1 MKFTNVKKWLA
12 MLLAV
17 CSMLSLVACG
27 KSDKDS
33 AGDDSEKATKVAVV
47 FASSGL
53 GDKSF
58 NDALYDGMKKAESTM
73 GIQWVYSEPKD
84 DAEYEGLISGY
95 ADSGDCDLIIC
106 LGGSQSSSL
115 ENVAPNYP
123 QQKFVILDAVV
134 EGDNI
139 RSYTWRDQELGFL
152 AGFLGASLSDTN
164 TLGFIGAH
172 DIPLCNLGAA
182 GMIAGAH
189 YANPDCQ
196 VLVDYANGWAEVNGC
211 YELATSMHEQG
222 ASLLYHT
229 ASAGGLGILNAGKEK
244 NFLTIFFDGNLNADA
259 PQTNI
264 ASAIRDFPACA
275 QEAIQE
281 VIDGKFTAGAIEK
294 GLAENSLYLD
304 FDGSAYQIPADVME
318 KYNAAVA
325 AIKKQRCGRRRKSPS
340 AQHGAEGLPGLRPR
354 ALSAEINHLRKEGH
368 CEKNKDSIVA
378 VFVGS
383 GAGAVRADHTAY
395 RAGSSG
401 RILEHT
407 HRLLRQHQELS
418 ECAGIYAAADHDRSR
433 RGGGLPER
441 CFQHRR

>member
-1 MKFTNVKKWLA
+1 MKFTNVKKWLS
-12 MLLAV
+12 MLLVV
-17 CSMLSLVACG
+17 CSMLSLAACG
-27 KSDKDS
+27 KSDKDP
-33 AGDDSEKATKVAVV
+33 AGDDSEKGTKVAVV

-164 TLGFIGAH
+164 TLGYIGAH

-211 YELATSMHEQG
+211 YELAITKQG
-222 ASLLYHT
+222 LDENGNNPKLLNGVEFKLEKLNGNSVDAT
-229 ASAGGLGILNAGKEK
+229 FEAVNRTTEGVGGNAGKCSFTKLSEGSYRLTELK
-244 NFLTIFFDGNLNADA
+244 TVDGYNLLAAPIEFTLQNGKCLINGETQNIVEGTPASGYTVSLTINNRKGFTLPHTGADA
-259 PQTNI
+259 P
-264 ASAIRDFPACA
+264 
-275 QEAIQE
+275 
-281 VIDGKFTAGAIEK
+281 
-294 GLAENSLYLD
+294 SLWLL
-304 FDGSAYQIPADVME
+304 I
-318 KYNAAVA
+318 
-325 AIKKQRCGRRRKSPS
+325 
-340 AQHGAEGLPGLRPR
+340 GLPLLVAGLLVLVFRY
-354 ALSAEINHLRKEGH
+354 NRKGG
-368 CEKNKDSIVA
+368 K
-378 VFVGS
+378 
-383 GAGAVRADHTAY
+383 
-395 RAGSSG
+395 
-401 RILEHT
+401 
-407 HRLLRQHQELS
+407 
-418 ECAGIYAAADHDRSR
+418 RS
-433 RGGGLPER
+433 
-441 CFQHRR
+441 

>member
-17 CSMLSLVACG
+17 CSILSLVACG

-134 EGDNI
+134 KGDNI

-152 AGFLGASLSDTN
+152 AGFLGACLSDTN

-196 VLVDYANGWAEVNGC
+196 VLVDYANGWAEINGC

-222 ASLLYHT
+222 ASLLYH
-229 ASAGGLGILNAGKEK
+229 
-244 NFLTIFFDGNLNADA
+244 
-259 PQTNI
+259 
-264 ASAIRDFPACA
+264 PACA
-275 QEAIQE
+275 QEAIQD

-325 AIKKQRCGRRRKSPS
+325 AIKDGTIVVPS
-340 AQHGAEGLPGLRPR
+340 TIEEA
-354 ALSAEINHLRKEGH
+354 KVW
-368 CEKNKDSIVA
+368 K
-378 VFVGS
+378 
-383 GAGAVRADHTAY
+383 
-395 RAGSSG
+395 
-401 RILEHT
+401 
-407 HRLLRQHQELS
+407 
-418 ECAGIYAAADHDRSR
+418 AA
-433 RGGGLPER
+433 
-441 CFQHRR
+441 

>member
-1 MKFTNVKKWLA
+1 
-12 MLLAV
+12 
-17 CSMLSLVACG
+17 
-27 KSDKDS
+27 
-33 AGDDSEKATKVAVV
+33 
-47 FASSGL
+47 
-53 GDKSF
+53 
-58 NDALYDGMKKAESTM
+58 M

-106 LGGSQSSSL
+106 LGDSQSSSL

-172 DIPLCNLGAA
+172 DIPLCNLDAA

-211 YELATSMHEQG
+211 YELATSMHEQA

-275 QEAIQE
+275 QEAIQD
-281 VIDGKFTAGAIEK
+281 VIDGKFTADAIEK

-325 AIKKQRCGRRRKSPS
+325 AIKDGTIVVPS
-340 AQHGAEGLPGLRPR
+340 TIEEA
-354 ALSAEINHLRKEGH
+354 KVW
-368 CEKNKDSIVA
+368 K
-378 VFVGS
+378 
-383 GAGAVRADHTAY
+383 
-395 RAGSSG
+395 
-401 RILEHT
+401 
-407 HRLLRQHQELS
+407 
-418 ECAGIYAAADHDRSR
+418 AA
-433 RGGGLPER
+433 
-441 CFQHRR
+441 

>member
-17 CSMLSLVACG
+17 CSILSLVACG

-58 NDALYDGMKKAESTM
+58 NDALYNGMKKAESTM

-134 EGDNI
+134 KGDNI

-152 AGFLGASLSDTN
+152 AGFLGSCLSDTN

-189 YANPDCQ
+189 
-196 VLVDYANGWAEVNGC
+196 YANGWAEVNGC

-264 ASAIRDFPACA
+264 ASDIRDFPACA
-275 QEAIQE
+275 QEAIQD

-325 AIKKQRCGRRRKSPS
+325 AIKDGTIVVPS
-340 AQHGAEGLPGLRPR
+340 TIEEA
-354 ALSAEINHLRKEGH
+354 KVW
-368 CEKNKDSIVA
+368 K
-378 VFVGS
+378 
-383 GAGAVRADHTAY
+383 
-395 RAGSSG
+395 
-401 RILEHT
+401 
-407 HRLLRQHQELS
+407 
-418 ECAGIYAAADHDRSR
+418 AA
-433 RGGGLPER
+433 
-441 CFQHRR
+441 

>member
-134 EGDNI
+134 QGDNI

-275 QEAIQE
+275 QEAIQD
-281 VIDGKFTAGAIEK
+281 VIDGKPYGQPEQHQRQ
-294 GLAENSLYLD
+294 N
-304 FDGSAYQIPADVME
+304 QR
-318 KYNAAVA
+318 
-325 AIKKQRCGRRRKSPS
+325 KQRQSNPCFFHSVPPCADDLSLQIKLGAKGQAGLQPRVVHS
-340 AQHGAEGLPGLRPR
+340 A
-354 ALSAEINHLRKEGH
+354 
-368 CEKNKDSIVA
+368 
-378 VFVGS
+378 
-383 GAGAVRADHTAY
+383 
-395 RAGSSG
+395 
-401 RILEHT
+401 
-407 HRLLRQHQELS
+407 
-418 ECAGIYAAADHDRSR
+418 IYAAFHTFASSMVL
-433 RGGGLPER
+433 GTTMVPSLMAATAALYFSITSAGI
-441 CFQHRR
+441 